1 MGFAWIN
8 IWINAVRPSRS
19 QALCKVV
26 DIQGVYIHKKW
37 YGKKHRLS
45 RGEADSLSDSV
56 LTELDPAPIKLDL
69 APMELDLTPTDLDPA
84 PTERDP
90 ACTELQT
97 TGWRYNWNKSTSK
110 DKEKTGI

>member
-1 MGFAWIN
+1 M
-8 IWINAVRPSRS
+8 
-19 QALCKVV
+19 
-26 DIQGVYIHKKW
+26 
-37 YGKKHRLS
+37 
-45 RGEADSLSDSV
+45 
-56 LTELDPAPIKLDL
+56 KLDL

-84 PTERDP
+84 PTELDP